1 MSHNLFLHQALQFM
15 SGNLRAFLGL
25 ISDTSEQYPLASP
38 SEPDLFLF
46 PVDPHRA
53 MLFKPI
59 CS

>member
-1 MSHNLFLHQALQFM
+1 
-15 SGNLRAFLGL
+15 LGL